1 MRIINLKHNRAF
13 MHKDKTW
20 LYEKYIMGETQ
31 FPNIGDFFDA
41 WALNGRDLSMEK
53 GHSKAVN
60 KFLRSIDFTDS
71 FSFLDVGCG
80 NGWVVRAMA
89 EHAKCAHSLGIDV
102 SAGMIKTA
110 KSKSISKKEA
120 YLHTDIESYKG
131 DTFDYVFSMESLYY
145 AKSVSDAVEAIWHV
159 LKPGG
164 KFFCGTDYY
173 AENHDTQDWQK
184 SIKIPMHLL
193 SIRQWEQIF
202 SDAGFVDIPDDD
214 LKWRRTAGTLF
225 LLVILPILIQIG
237 MFEFL
242 HISSTPWRYKNHACS
257 YMRS

>member
-1 MRIINLKHNRAF
+1 

-202 SDAGFVDIPDDD
+202 SDAGFMVKSERI
-214 LKWRRTAGTLF
+214 RCYF
-225 LLVILPILIQIG
+225 
-237 MFEFL
+237 
-242 HISSTPWRYKNHACS
+242 
-257 YMRS
+257 

>member
-1 MRIINLKHNRAF
+1 M
-13 MHKDKTW
+13 D
-20 LYEKYIMGETQ
+20 ETQ

-89 EHAKCAHSLGIDV
+89 EHAKCALGIDV

-120 YLHTDIESYKG
+120 H
-131 DTFDYVFSMESLYY
+131 
-145 AKSVSDAVEAIWHV
+145 
-159 LKPGG
+159 
-164 KFFCGTDYY
+164 
-173 AENHDTQDWQK
+173 N
-184 SIKIPMHLL
+184 
-193 SIRQWEQIF
+193 
-202 SDAGFVDIPDDD
+202 
-214 LKWRRTAGTLF
+214 
-225 LLVILPILIQIG
+225 LIQTNGFHYANKIRLITY
-237 MFEFL
+237 F
-242 HISSTPWRYKNHACS
+242 ACMLQLRFS
-257 YMRS
+257 QRCS